1 MASTL
6 EYMDFSLDSRI
17 RASLLSEI
25 KARHLCR
32 LEDDELIFVNAA
44 GDPAGSGK
52 GADSLARYAR
62 GTDSCPLFGTGQ
74 EPGEILLFDDCGK
87 P

>member
-44 GDPAGSGK
+44 GDPTGAGK
-52 GADSLARYAR
+52 GADSW
-62 GTDSCPLFGTGQ
+62 PLFGTGQ
-74 EPGEILLFDDCGK
+74 EPGEILLFDDGGT